1 MELKRR
7 PCAPFSEALTVAL
20 KRGRVANPLA
30 PAQQEDAP
38 MQFISKFAALIARIL
53 ISPLFILAG
62 LGKFM
67 DLAGTDSYIQ
77 AAGLPAGLAVAAA
90 TFEVVL
96 GLCLL
101 LGLFTRLSA
110 ILLAG
115 FSIITGLAFHN
126 DFGDPVQQA
135 MFLKNL
141 AVAGG
146 LIMVFSFGNVSHGLD
161 RMRGKRDRERDL
173 HEQDL
178 AEARAREAARKRGDF
193 DVATRPGNGA

>member
-1 MELKRR
+1 MH
-7 PCAPFSEALTVAL
+7 
-20 KRGRVANPLA
+20 
-30 PAQQEDAP
+30 
-38 MQFISKFAALIARIL
+38 FISKFAALIARIL

-62 LGKFM
+62 LGKFL
-67 DLAGTDSYIQ
+67 DLAGTDQYIQ
-77 AAGLPAGLAVAAA
+77 STGLPAGLAVPAA

-115 FSIITGLAFHN
+115 FCIIAGLVFHN
-126 DFGDPVQQA
+126 AWGDPIQQA

-146 LIMVFSFGNVSHGLD
+146 LIMVFSYGNVAHGLD
-161 RMRGKRDRERDL
+161 RMRGKRDREREL
-173 HEQDL
+173 REREIAEQ
-178 AEARAREAARKRGDF
+178 RARETALKNGEF
-193 DVATRPGNGA
+193 DVATRPGE